1 MEIVVSA
8 LAVIV
13 ALSCLLAL
21 IYTGYFRKNRNTAK
35 AQRTPTRADQPEQP
49 GRSRSAPVARIPDE
63 ACAIESNHR
72 SSLFPIRTSPSI

>member
-21 IYTGYFRKNRNTAK
+21 IYTQYFRKDRDTVK
-35 AQRTPTRADQPEQP
+35 APRTSTRPDQPEQP
-49 GRSRSAPVARIPDE
+49 GRPG
-63 ACAIESNHR
+63 
-72 SSLFPIRTSPSI
+72 

>member
-21 IYTGYFRKNRNTAK
+21 IYTEYFRKDRNAAK
-35 AQRTPTRADQPEQP
+35 ARRTTAQPDEPGQP
-49 GRSRSAPVARIPDE
+49 G
-63 ACAIESNHR
+63 
-72 SSLFPIRTSPSI
+72 